1 MNHYPGKTI
10 MLKANRIAVA
20 VAMLSLSPAAFS
32 VPTYFENYT
41 PALTGI
47 ATIPTASPLEAT
59 PLLLS
64 FAGTQQSL
72 ANRAALPAGTNSG
85 NWDMI
90 TANETGPD
98 AGRYLFAPFETG
110 TAGVMRYDR
119 VTMTTTSIVANGA
132 VPSNGTGGF
141 VAGDASRWTPWGTYL
156 TAEES
161 WGATPANA
169 AAVATAKGRL
179 FEVRNPTTATA
190 GNGDFVQ
197 RAIIPRVSHEG
208 LAFDAQKRMYF
219 VDELNGGSIYRYT
232 SVNPNASDGDAYFAA
247 GKTQVLRVG
256 RGDMFGATGAAV
268 WVDIT
273 DANGAPLPGVITL
286 PGTTQIDG
294 RATANLAAYKGTD
307 FNRPE
312 DLEIK
317 TLANGK
323 QRIFVATTDAQQVF
337 SLDIDATDN
346 STVQEFVGRNTIN
359 LATGLAVGG
368 AFTSPD
374 NIAIDANGNVYIVED
389 QPGGSADIWRA
400 HDADGNGVA
409 ETVGRWLSLG
419 TNGAE
424 PTGLYFDPFNPNVA
438 FLNVQHPASGDDRL
452 LQITAVPEPASLAL
466 LAGGLGLLG
475 FARRKS
481 TSMV

>member
-1 MNHYPGKTI
+1 
-10 MLKANRIAVA
+10 MLLKSRIAIAVA
-20 VAMLSLSPAAFS
+20 LISLSPAAFS

-47 ATIPTASPLEAT
+47 ATIPTGSSLEAT
-59 PLLLS
+59 PLQLS
-64 FAGTQQSL
+64 FNGTQQSL
-72 ANRAALPAGTNSG
+72 VNRLALPAGTNSG

-90 TANETGPD
+90 TSNETGAN

-110 TAGVMRYDR
+110 QAGVMRFDR

-132 VPSNGTGGF
+132 APSNGAGNGF

-161 WGATPANA
+161 WGNTPANA

-190 GNGDFVQ
+190 GTGDFVQ

-208 LAFDAQKRMYF
+208 LVFDAQKRLYF
-219 VDELNGGSIYRYT
+219 IDELNGGSIYRYT
-232 SVNPNASDGDAYFAA
+232 SLNPNAANGDAYFAA

-256 RGDMFGATGAAV
+256 TGNVFGATGAAV
-268 WVDIT
+268 WIDIT
-273 DANGAPLPGVITL
+273 DANGNPLPGVITL
-286 PGTTQIDG
+286 PGTNQIDG

-307 FNRPE
+307 YNRPE

-317 TLANGK
+317 TLTNGK

-337 SLDIDATDN
+337 SIDIDVTDN

-374 NIAIDANGNVYIVED
+374 NVAIDANGNIYIIED

-400 HDADGNGVA
+400 HDANGDGVA
-409 ETVGRWLSLG
+409 ESVGRWLSLG

-438 FLNVQHPASGDDRL
+438 FLNVQHPNSGNDRL

-466 LAGGLGLLG
+466 LAGGVGLLG

-481 TSMV
+481 KSTV

>member
-1 MNHYPGKTI
+1 
-10 MLKANRIAVA
+10 MLKPSRIAVA
-20 VAMLSLSPAAFS
+20 VALLSLSPAAFS
-32 VPTYFENYT
+32 VPTFFENYT

-47 ATIPTASPLEAT
+47 ATISTGSPLEAT
-59 PLLLS
+59 PLQLS

-72 ANRAALPAGTNSG
+72 VNRAALPAGTNSG

-90 TANETGPD
+90 TANETGPN

-110 TAGVMRYDR
+110 QAGVMRYDR

-190 GNGDFVQ
+190 GTGDFVH
-197 RAIIPRVSHEG
+197 RTIIPRVSHEG
-208 LAFDAQKRMYF
+208 LAFDAQKRLYF

-232 SVNPNASDGDAYFAA
+232 AVNPNAATGDAYFAA

-256 RGDMFGATGAAV
+256 TGAVFGATGAAV
-268 WVDIT
+268 WVDVT
-273 DANGAPLPGVITL
+273 DANGAALPGVITL
-286 PGTTQIDG
+286 LGTNQIDG

-307 FNRPE
+307 YNRPE
-312 DLEIK
+312 DIDIK

-323 QRIFVATTDAQQVF
+323 QRLFVATTDTHQVF
-337 SLDIDATDN
+337 SIDIDATDN
-346 STVQEFVGRNTIN
+346 ATVQEFASRNTLN
-359 LATGLAVGG
+359 LATGVAVGT
-368 AFTSPD
+368 AFANPD
-374 NIAIDANGNVYIVED
+374 NIAIDANGNVYLVED
-389 QPGGSADIWRA
+389 QPGGVADIWFTR
-400 HDADGNGVA
+400 DANGDGVA
-409 ETVGRWLSLG
+409 ESMGRWLSLG

-424 PTGLYFDPFNPNVA
+424 PTGLYFDPFNPNIA
-438 FLNVQHPASGDDRL
+438 FLNVQHPTSGDDRL
-452 LQITAVPEPASLAL
+452 LQINAVPEPASFAL

-481 TSMV
+481 KSMV